1 MKSYKLLTPGP
12 LTTTSTVKEEMLF
25 DHCTWDEDY
34 KNITQKIRKELL
46 TLAHVSPEEYTAVLM
61 QGSGTFGV
69 EAMMTT
75 FIGPNDQCLIIT
87 NGAYGERIETIAKV
101 GGLNYMTYH
110 EAYDTIPQ
118 ESIIDEILR
127 KNTSIT
133 HVVMVHCET
142 TTGILN
148 DIKMVGQLCSKYSK
162 IFLVDA
168 MSSFGGIDIP
178 MKDYHI
184 DALVSSANKSIQGVP
199 GFSFVI
205 SKLSLLKNCES
216 QSKTL
221 SLDLYDQWKTMD
233 KDGKWR
239 FTSPTHTVLAF
250 SKALDE
256 LQAEGGINKR
266 NKRYLENNTLLIE
279 NLKAIGFK
287 SYIKKDWQ
295 SPIITTFLFPENNF
309 VFEDMYHY
317 VKNRGYAI
325 YPGKLTD
332 VDTFRLGNIGEIYKE
347 DIEYLTS
354 IFKDYMEVLDHE

>member
-12 LTTTSTVKEEMLF
+12 LTTTATVKEEMLF

-34 KNITQKIRKELL
+34 KNITQKLRSDLL
-46 TLAHVSPEEYTAVLM
+46 NLAQVTSDDYTTVLM

-75 FIGPNDQCLIIT
+75 FIGPDDQCLIIT

-101 GGLNYMTYH
+101 GGLNYLAYH

-118 ESIIDEILR
+118 ESIIDELLR
-127 KNTSIT
+127 ENSTIT

-148 DIKMVGQLCSKYSK
+148 DIEMVGKLCSKYGK
-162 IFLVDA
+162 HFLVDT
-168 MSSFGGIDIP
+168 MSSFGGIEIP

-184 DALVSSANKSIQGVP
+184 DVLVSSANKCIQGVP

-205 SKLSLLKNCES
+205 AHLPLLKSCEGQAS
-216 QSKTL
+216 TL

-256 LQAEGGINKR
+256 LHAEGGIPKR
-266 NKRYLENNTLLIE
+266 NKRYLENNTLLIN
-279 NLKAIGFK
+279 NLDSIGFK
-287 SYIKKDWQ
+287 SYIKKEWQ

-309 VFEDMYHY
+309 VFEDMYNY
-317 VKNRGYAI
+317 VKKRGYAI
-325 YPGKLTD
+325 YPGKLTKI
-332 VDTFRLGNIGEIYKE
+332 DTFRLGNIGEIYKE
-347 DIEYLTS
+347 DIACLTA
-354 IFKDYMEVLDHE
+354 IFKDYMEELTNA